1 MARILTMNVKNLACV
16 ILLAAV
22 FVTASQAV
30 NDGQSDSSPHT
41 ETFLETG
48 GVRLHYLDWG
58 GTGEPLIFLT
68 GYNSTPHVFDAL
80 AQRLR
85 ASFRVIGLTRRG
97 RAPSDTPATG
107 YELETLSDDVVK
119 VLDALRLTRVHLVAH
134 SFGGA
139 EATRIAAL
147 HPRRVASVVY
157 FDAALDPAAARLV
170 KQEAPVPDP
179 QPRPGTPYAQVLT
192 WWNVYSPDFSLVR
205 CPSLAFYALPAGPPL
220 PSTASPAQRARATEF
235 WRTRWLPAIRQMAD
249 KFRREAP
256 NGRVIV
262 LEDASHYLF
271 EDREAEVLREMNR
284 FYEALPR

>member
-1 MARILTMNVKNLACV
+1 MGVKNLTCL
-16 ILLAAV
+16 ILLAVV
-22 FVTASQAV
+22 FVPSWQTVAG
-30 NDGQSDSSPHT
+30 GQSDSSPHT
-41 ETFLETG
+41 EAFLEAD

-58 GTGEPLIFLT
+58 GTGEAVVFLT
-68 GYNSTPHVFDAL
+68 GYGSTPHAFDAL

-85 ASFRVIGLTRRG
+85 ASFRVVGLTRRG

-107 YELETLSDDVVK
+107 YDLETLSDDVVE

-134 SFGGA
+134 SFGGV
-139 EATRIAAL
+139 EATQIAAL
-147 HPRRVASVVY
+147 HPHRVASVVY

-192 WWNVYSPDFSLVR
+192 WWNAYSPDFSVVR
-205 CPSLAFYALPAGPPL
+205 CPALAFYALPSDPPL
-220 PSTASPAQRARATEF
+220 PSTASPALRARATEF
-235 WRTRWLPAIRQMAD
+235 WRTRWLPTIRQMAD

-256 NGRVIV
+256 NGRVIF

-271 EDREAEVLREMNR
+271 QDREADVFREMSR
-284 FYEALPR
+284 FYQALPR